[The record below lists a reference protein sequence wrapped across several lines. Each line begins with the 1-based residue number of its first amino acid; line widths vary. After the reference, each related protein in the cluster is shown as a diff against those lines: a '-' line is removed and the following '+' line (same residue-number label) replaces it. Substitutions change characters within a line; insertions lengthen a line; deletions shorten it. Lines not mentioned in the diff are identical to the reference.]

1 MIYISYSTNYR
12 NSAEIVYNE
21 LLSQGQVA
29 KMWTPDITYN
39 NTWVETAEVIVF
51 VLEDLKFKQE
61 LKSVTLGQKKEI
73 LRALSLR
80 KPIYI
85 AYKTADGTLNFYN
98 CEFKLETDK
107 IYISGKPGTKSN
119 IINILSNLDI
129 LDNWTNM
136 ITAVDNYPKNTLCV
150 TSDASVRLDD
160 DSYIGGLYKIAS
172 TDDGYLRVTNTD
184 DGWREITK
192 EKIVDNSI
200 KPDNCILKFD
210 SVLFKWY
217 DIRSNIW

>member
-12 NSAEIVYNE
+12 NIAETVYNE
-21 LLSQGQVA
+21 LLSQGQIA
-29 KMWTPDITYN
+29 KMWTPDVAYN
-39 NTWVETAEVIVF
+39 NTWIETAEVIVF

-61 LKSVTLGQKKEI
+61 LNSVTLGQKKEI
-73 LRALSLR
+73 LRAISLR

-98 CEFKLETDK
+98 CKFELEKDK

-119 IINILSNLDI
+119 IINILSNFNVSDWVSVI
-129 LDNWTNM
+129 AAT
-136 ITAVDNYPKNTLCV
+136 DNYPKNTLCV
-150 TSDASVRLDD
+150 TADTSVRIDD
-160 DSYIGGLYKIAS
+160 DSYIGGLCKIAS
-172 TDDGYLRVTNTD
+172 TDDGWLRVTNTD

-192 EKIVDNSI
+192 EKVVDNSI
-200 KPDNCILKFD
+200 KPDDCILKFD
-210 SVLFKWY
+210 SILFKWY

>member
-1 MIYISYSTNYR
+1 MIYISYSTNYK

-21 LLSQGQVA
+21 LLSQGQVP
-29 KMWTPDITYN
+29 KMWTPNVAYN
-39 NTWVETAEVIVF
+39 NTWIETAEVIIF

-61 LKSVTLGQKKEI
+61 LNSITLGQKKEI

-98 CEFKLETDK
+98 CEFKLEKDK

-119 IINILSNLDI
+119 IINILSNFNVSDWI
-129 LDNWTNM
+129 NM
-136 ITAVDNYPKNTLCV
+136 IAAVDNYPKNTLYV
-150 TSDASVRLDD
+150 TSDTSVRIND
-160 DSYIGGLYKIAS
+160 DSYIGGLCKIAS
-172 TDDGYLRVTNTD
+172 TDDGCLRIANTD
-184 DGWREITK
+184 NAWREITK

-200 KPDNCILKFD
+200 KPNNCVLEFNSI
-210 SVLFKWY
+210 LFKWKTL
-217 DIRSNIW
+217 

>member
-12 NSAEIVYNE
+12 NSAETVYNE

-29 KMWTPDITYN
+29 KMWTPDVAYN
-39 NTWVETAEVIVF
+39 NTWIETAEVIVF

-73 LRALSLR
+73 LRAISLR

-98 CEFKLETDK
+98 CKFELEKDK

-129 LDNWTNM
+129 LGNWTNM
-136 ITAVDNYPKNTLCV
+136 IGVIDNYPKNTLCV
-150 TSDASVRLDD
+150 TSDTSVCLNDD
-160 DSYIGGLYKIAS
+160 GYIDGSYKIAS
-172 TDDGYLRVTNTD
+172 TDWLRVTNID
-184 DGWREITK
+184 DGWCEITK
-192 EKIVDNSI
+192 EKGVDNSI
-200 KPDNCILKFD
+200 KPDNCIKFD
-210 SVLFKWY
+210 SILFKWKTL
-217 DIRSNIW
+217 

>member
-12 NSAEIVYNE
+12 NSAETVYNE

-29 KMWTPDITYN
+29 KMWTPDIAYN
-39 NTWVETAEVIVF
+39 NTWVETAEIIVF

-61 LKSVTLGQKKEI
+61 LNSVTLGQKKEI
-73 LRALSLR
+73 LRAISLR

-98 CEFKLETDK
+98 CKFELEKDK

-136 ITAVDNYPKNTLCV
+136 ITAVDNYPNNTLYV
-150 TSDASVRLDD
+150 ASDASVCLNDN
-160 DSYIGGLYKIAS
+160 SYIGDLCKIAS
-172 TDDGYLRVTNTD
+172 TDDDRLLMTSTD

-192 EKIVDNSI
+192 EKVDDNSI
-200 KPDNCILKFD
+200 KPDNCILEFN
-210 SVLFKWY
+210 SILFKWKTL
-217 DIRSNIW
+217 

>member
-1 MIYISYSTNYR
+1 MIYISYSTNYK

-21 LLSQGQVA
+21 LLSQGQVP
-29 KMWTPDITYN
+29 KMWTPNVTYN
-39 NTWVETAEVIVF
+39 NTWIETAEVIIF

-61 LKSVTLGQKKEI
+61 LNSITLGQKKEI

-119 IINILSNLDI
+119 IINILSNLNVS
-129 LDNWTNM
+129 NWMNM
-136 ITAVDNYPKNTLCV
+136 IATTDNYSKNTLYI
-150 TSDASVRLDD
+150 TSDT
-160 DSYIGGLYKIAS
+160 S
-172 TDDGYLRVTNTD
+172 TCIDN
-184 DGWREITK
+184 GWCEITK
-192 EKIVDNSI
+192 EKVVDNSI
-200 KPDNCILKFD
+200 KPNNYILKFD

>member
-12 NSAEIVYNE
+12 NSAETVYNE
-21 LLSQGQVA
+21 LLSQGQVS
-29 KMWTPDITYN
+29 KMWTPDVAYN
-39 NTWVETAEVIVF
+39 NTWIETAEVIVF

-61 LKSVTLGQKKEI
+61 LNSITLGQKKEI

-80 KPIYI
+80 KLIYI
-85 AYKTADGTLNFYN
+85 AYKTANGILNFYN

-119 IINILSNLDI
+119 IIDI
-129 LDNWTNM
+129 LFNLNISGWTNM
-136 ITAVDNYPKNTLCV
+136 ITAVDNYSKNALDV
-150 TSDASVRLDD
+150 TSDCSVRVDD
-160 DSYIGGLYKIAS
+160 DSYIGGLCKIAS
-172 TDDGYLRVTNTD
+172 IDDGCLRVKSTD
-184 DGWREITK
+184 SGWHEITK
-192 EKIVDNSI
+192 EKGVDNSI

-210 SVLFKWY
+210 SILFKWY

>member
-1 MIYISYSTNYR
+1 MIYISYSTNYK
-12 NSAEIVYNE
+12 NSAETVYNE

-29 KMWTPDITYN
+29 KMWTPDVTYN

-61 LKSVTLGQKKEI
+61 LSSVTLGQKKEI

-98 CEFKLETDK
+98 CEFKLEKDK

-119 IINILSNLDI
+119 IISILSNLDI
-129 LDNWTNM
+129 LDN
-136 ITAVDNYPKNTLCV
+136 
-150 TSDASVRLDD
+150 
-160 DSYIGGLYKIAS
+160 YIGSLCKIAS
-172 TDDGYLRVTNTD
+172 TDNGCLRITNTD
-184 DGWREITK
+184 NAWREITK
-192 EKIVDNSI
+192 EKVVDNSI
-200 KPDNCILKFD
+200 KPNNCIKFD

>member
-21 LLSQGQVA
+21 LLSQGQIA

-39 NTWVETAEVIVF
+39 NTWVETAEVIIF

-61 LKSVTLGQKKEI
+61 LNSVTLGQKKEI

-85 AYKTADGTLNFYN
+85 AYKTANGILNFYN

-136 ITAVDNYPKNTLCV
+136 IAVVDNYPKNTLCV
-150 TSDASVRLDD
+150 TSDTSICLDD

-172 TDDGYLRVTNTD
+172 TDDG
-184 DGWREITK
+184 WREITI
-192 EKIVDNSI
+192 EKVVDNSI
-200 KPDNCILKFD
+200 KPNNCILKFD
-210 SVLFKWY
+210 SILFKWKTL
-217 DIRSNIW
+217 

>member
-1 MIYISYSTNYR
+1 MIYISYSTNYK
-12 NSAEIVYNE
+12 NSAETVYNE

-29 KMWTPDITYN
+29 KMWTPDMAYN

-61 LKSVTLGQKKEI
+61 LSSVTLGQKKEI

-85 AYKTADGTLNFYN
+85 AYKTAAGTLNFYN
-98 CEFKLETDK
+98 CEFKLEKDK

-136 ITAVDNYPKNTLCV
+136 IGVIDNYPKNTSYV
-150 TSDASVRLDD
+150 ISDASVRVDD

-172 TDDGYLRVTNTD
+172 TDDG
-184 DGWREITK
+184 WREITEVK
-192 EKIVDNSI
+192 VVDNSI

-210 SVLFKWY
+210 SILFKWKTL
-217 DIRSNIW
+217 

>member
-29 KMWTPDITYN
+29 KMWTPDVAYN
-39 NTWVETAEVIVF
+39 NTWIETAEVIVF

-61 LKSVTLGQKKEI
+61 LNSITLGQKKEI

-80 KPIYI
+80 KPIYV
-85 AYKTADGTLNFYN
+85 AYKTANGILNFYN
-98 CEFKLETDK
+98 CEFKLEKDK

-119 IINILSNLDI
+119 IINILSNFNVSD
-129 LDNWTNM
+129 WVNM
-136 ITAVDNYPKNTLCV
+136 IATTDNYPKNTSYV
-150 TSDASVRLDD
+150 ISDTSVSVNND
-160 DSYIGGLYKIAS
+160 DSYIGDLCKIAS
-172 TDDGYLRVTNTD
+172 TYDGCLR
-184 DGWREITK
+184 ITK
-192 EKIVDNSI
+192 EKGVDNSI

>member
-21 LLSQGQVA
+21 LLSQGQIA
-29 KMWTPDITYN
+29 KMWTPDVTYD
-39 NTWVETAEVIVF
+39 NTWIETAEVIVF

-61 LKSVTLGQKKEI
+61 LNSVTLGQKKEI
-73 LRALSLR
+73 LRAISLR

-98 CEFKLETDK
+98 CKFELEKDK

-119 IINILSNLDI
+119 IINILSNFNI

-136 ITAVDNYPKNTLCV
+136 IGVIDNYPKNTLYV
-150 TSDASVRLDD
+150 TSDTSVCLDD
-160 DSYIGGLYKIAS
+160 DGYIDGLCKIAS
-172 TDDGYLRVTNTD
+172 TDNSCLRVTSTD
-184 DGWREITK
+184 SGWREITK
-192 EKIVDNSI
+192 EKGVDNSI
-200 KPDNCILKFD
+200 KPDNYILKFD
-210 SVLFKWY
+210 SILFKWKTL
-217 DIRSNIW
+217 

>member
-29 KMWTPDITYN
+29 KMWTPDIAYN
-39 NTWVETAEVIVF
+39 NTWIEAAEVIVF

-61 LKSVTLGQKKEI
+61 LNSITLGQKKEI

-98 CEFKLETDK
+98 CEFKLEKDK

-119 IINILSNLDI
+119 IISILSNLDI
-129 LDNWTNM
+129 LDN
-136 ITAVDNYPKNTLCV
+136 
-150 TSDASVRLDD
+150 
-160 DSYIGGLYKIAS
+160 YIGNLCKIAS
-172 TDDGYLRVTNTD
+172 TDG
-184 DGWREITK
+184 GWREITK

-200 KPDNCILKFD
+200 KPNNCVLEFNSI
-210 SVLFKWY
+210 LFKWKTL
-217 DIRSNIW
+217 